1 MPNEYSKLV
10 LSEGKFVYSI
20 IITCKL
26 ETNTRINRTGYLNF
40 GFWLLIHV
48 DYNQRYSTIWLAKA
62 LPEDGKVVTCELDPK
77 HAKV

>member
-1 MPNEYSKLV
+1 MPNGYSRLV
-10 LSEGKFVYSI
+10 LSEGESI
-20 IITCKL
+20 HIITYKL
-26 ETNTRINRTGYLNF
+26 ETNTRINRIGYLNF

-77 HAKV
+77 HAKA